1 MWVLLV
7 SVYLSQLSL
16 PPRMQRPGFVKAPNL
31 SLTAVQDFSSYPEG
45 VQEVKKDLNRS
56 GRVAATCEVF
66 WGKENAL
73 H

>member
-1 MWVLLV
+1 
-7 SVYLSQLSL
+7 
-16 PPRMQRPGFVKAPNL
+16 MQRPGFVKASNL